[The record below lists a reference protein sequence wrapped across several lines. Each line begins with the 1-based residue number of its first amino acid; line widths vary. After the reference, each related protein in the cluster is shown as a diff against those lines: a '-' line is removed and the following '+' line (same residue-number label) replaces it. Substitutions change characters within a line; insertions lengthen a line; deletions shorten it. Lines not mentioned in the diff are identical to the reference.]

1 MQKRGG
7 RGRTSRSSLASVGG
21 LVNGIGT
28 DPPRSI
34 VEQEDTS
41 RAHPAPIANNVGFIT
56 TPSIQRV
63 IRCPEV
69 LTPARVKI
77 LWPARRTA

>member
-34 VEQEDTS
+34 VEQEVP
-41 RAHPAPIANNVGFIT
+41 RREKPAPIT
-56 TPSIQRV
+56 TSS
-63 IRCPEV
+63 
-69 LTPARVKI
+69 LHFM
-77 LWPARRTA
+77 LSDF